1 MVDHT
6 EKKVIENFGKEWS
19 NFNQN
24 INNKEL
30 ENVFEDY
37 FSIFPNKFL
46 NKQSVGADIGC
57 GSGRWAK
64 YILPKVKHMH
74 LIDPSLKSINVAKN
88 NLKNFSNI
96 TFHNKDVASISEID
110 QIFDFAYSLG
120 VLHHIKDTEKGIVN
134 CFNKLKKGS
143 PFLIYL
149 YYNFENRNFAFKLIW
164 LISNLLRVV
173 ISNLP
178 FFIKKIITNILALI
192 IYLPLKY
199 IYRMLRFLSI
209 DIKNLPLAYYH
220 DKTFY
225 MMRTDSLDRFG
236 TIIEKRFSKK
246 EIKLMLEKAGF
257 KDVKFSD
264 SEPYWTAICFKR

>member
-1 MVDHT
+1 MVDRI
-6 EKKVIENFGKEWS
+6 EKKVIENFGKEWT
-19 NFNQN
+19 NFNQD

-30 ENVFEDY
+30 QNVFEDY
-37 FSIFPNKFL
+37 FNIFPNKFL
-46 NKQSVGADIGC
+46 NKKSVGADIGC

-88 NLKNFSNI
+88 NLKDFNNL
-96 TFHNKDVASISEID
+96 TFHNKDVSSIDEINEE
-110 QIFDFAYSLG
+110 FDFAYSLG
-120 VLHHIKDTEKGIVN
+120 VLHHIKDTEEGIAN

-149 YYNFENRNFAFKLIW
+149 YYNFENRNFIFKFIW
-164 LISNLLRVV
+164 TISNFLRVI

-178 FFIKKIITNILALI
+178 FALKKIITNLLALI

-199 IYRMLRFLSI
+199 IYKIIKFLSI
-209 DIKNLPLAYYH
+209 DIKNFPLSYYH
-220 DKTFY
+220 NKTLY

-246 EIKLMLEKAGF
+246 EIKSMLEKAGF
-257 KDVKFSD
+257 IDIKFSD
-264 SEPYWTAICFKR
+264 TEPYWTAICFKG